1 MMRILIAAMAV
12 VMLGARA
19 WGLDIGGLELE
30 GPEQVSVSMS
40 EWAWRMGDERI
51 PQPVVS
57 VSLNSGRSM
66 YQIRHDRKYGS
77 GRMGLSR
84 PTGANW
90 HESEMLDIRI
100 NGERFDFL
108 PEHDEKVEI
117 AEGDVG
123 KAMFSWEN
131 EAAKLRLNFYMFAL
145 DDKIFLE
152 VLLEP
157 RVDIDRLGITFR
169 GFPGST
175 NRDPR
180 HVFYTPERR
189 LEETGTVNLGLPGEN
204 WVLLTDENM
213 NYGEH
218 DRAVGPCGIAYL
230 PEGISSARIS
240 MGGFGSNLSLT
251 CDPGARRFVF
261 TLWEFPDMTN
271 SEAAGAM
278 EGRIAAAFEKMNML
292 RKGGL

>member
-30 GPEQVSVSMS
+30 ADEQVQVTLR
-40 EWAWRMGDERI
+40 EWAWRSGDQMMPAVNVI
-51 PQPVVS
+51 
-57 VSLNSGRSM
+57 LNSGRFL
-66 YQIRHDRKYGS
+66 YEIRHDQKHGS
-77 GRMGLSR
+77 GLIGLAK
-84 PTGANW
+84 PGVYNW
-90 HESEMLDIRI
+90 FQAGMLRVFI
-100 NGERFDFL
+100 NGERFALL
-108 PEHDEKVEI
+108 PENDEKIEI
-117 AEGDVG
+117 VEGDVG
-123 KAMFSWEN
+123 KALFSWEN
-131 EAAKLRLNFYMFAL
+131 EAAKLHLNFYMFAL

-278 EGRIAAAFEKMNML
+278 EGRIADAFEKM
-292 RKGGL
+292 RQIQ